1 MPDQK
6 DQQKLPLG
14 EELICPLHP
23 VYYGVRA
30 DTPAREPY
38 VPDGHQVWLVTRYKD
53 VRSLLADSQVVKD
66 VRGAAELYNK
76 RTGGQRPI
84 IGGPLAL
91 HMLNVDPPDHSRLRG
106 FVSKAFT
113 EQAVE
118 RFRPKLEANADYL
131 LNELAGQDQ
140 VDLILGFGLP
150 LAIMNTCQLLGLPP
164 SEMQMLNGWAEALSQ
179 FYSPDEA
186 NEAARGIGDQLVT
199 LVANKRDNP
208 GEDLLTAVISAH
220 DAGEMDDDELLAMV
234 YLLIVAG
241 FETSVNLIANS
252 MLALLLHPDQ
262 LAMLR
267 ADPSLLPGAIEELL
281 RYDGPAAMSA
291 LRYTTAPVQVG
302 GVEIPEGEFV
312 LASLRVANRDES
324 RFPDSDKLDIT
335 RSASGHMSFGHG
347 THYCVG
353 AALGKAEARVAIGK
367 LIDRFPDIQ
376 LGVDPAELTWID
388 GTIVHNLASL
398 PVSLHGR
405 SHE

>member
-1 MPDQK
+1 MPDPK

-38 VPDGHQVWLVTRYKD
+38 VPEGHRVWLVTRYKD
-53 VRSLLADSQVVKD
+53 VRAVLADSRVVKD
-66 VRGAAELYNK
+66 VRGATELYNK
-76 RTGGQRPI
+76 RTGGDRPI

-106 FVSKAFT
+106 FVGKAFT

-118 RFRPKLEANADYL
+118 RFLPKIEANADNL
-131 LNELAGQDQ
+131 LAGLAGQDQ
-140 VDLILGFGLP
+140 VDLVAGFGLP

-164 SEMQMLNGWAEALSQ
+164 SEMQMLSGWAEALSQ
-179 FYSPDEA
+179 FYAPDEA
-186 NEAARGIGDQLVT
+186 NKVAQGIGDQLVT
-199 LVANKRDNP
+199 LVENKRANP
-208 GEDLLTAVISAH
+208 GEDLLTAVIGAH
-220 DAGEMDDDELLAMV
+220 DAGEMDDGELLAMV

-262 LAMLR
+262 LALLR
-267 ADPSLLPGAIEELL
+267 EDPSLLPGAVDELL
-281 RYDGPAAMSA
+281 RYDGPAAMAA
-291 LRYTTAPVQVG
+291 LRYTIAPVQVG

-312 LASLRVANRDES
+312 LVSLRVANRDES
-324 RFPDSDKLDIT
+324 RFPDSDKLDI
-335 RSASGHMSFGHG
+335 RRPASGHMSFGHG
-347 THYCVG
+347 IHYCLG
-353 AALGKAEARVAIGK
+353 AILGRAEARISIGK
-367 LIDRFPDIQ
+367 LIDRFPDIT
-376 LGVDPAELTWID
+376 LGVDPAELAWLD
-388 GTIVHNLASL
+388 GTIVHNLVSL

-405 SHE
+405 HTE